1 MKNEK
6 KQQALGREIYDIF
19 DDKVIEI
26 SKKQETIKNL
36 TEILNIAN
44 ESSSLED
51 FISKIE
57 SMIEADKE
65 LIKSLSK

>member
-1 MKNEK
+1 MGKSKLLSNIESINYDK
-6 KQQALGREIYDIF
+6 LKEIVDNQSTLTYKQI
-19 DDKVIEI
+19 
-26 SKKQETIKNL
+26 

-44 ESSSLED
+44 DSSSLED

>member
-19 DDKVIEI
+19 DDTVIENT
-26 SKKQETIKNL
+26 KKQENIKNL
-36 TEILNIAN
+36 TEILSIAKQ
-44 ESSSLED
+44 SSSLED
-51 FISKIE
+51 FINTIE

-65 LIKSLSK
+65 SIK